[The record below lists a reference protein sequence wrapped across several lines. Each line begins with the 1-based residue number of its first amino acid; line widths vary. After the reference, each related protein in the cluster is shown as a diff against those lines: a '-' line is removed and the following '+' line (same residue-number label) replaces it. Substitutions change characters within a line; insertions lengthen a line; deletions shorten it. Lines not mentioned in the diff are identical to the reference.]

1 MASWEVGRATAPCP
15 LPVSVPLTPDDIQ
28 EHICVVDLSVHAVI
42 VQGDDIV
49 EPRDRNMHICVI
61 LGVQ

>member
-1 MASWEVGRATAPCP
+1 MASCEVGRATALCS
-15 LPVSVPLTPDDIQ
+15 LLVSVPLTPDDIQ
-28 EHICVVDLSVHAVI
+28 EHICVVHLSIHTVI